1 MPESRRVLI
10 ISLLLPFLIY
20 KAEAQEITFSAAQNF
35 LTSNPNITRL
45 VQEPRSFQSFDAA
58 ITWSTS
64 GTEAARIFGGP
75 RLGVGVSYANLGSC
89 NCTPGSRMGDS
100 FAIYGRI
107 NHSLL
112 KLGAFRAGYN
122 LELGPALMTHAYHKT
137 DNPVNLLYGGPITIH
152 VKGGFFALVQITG
165 RLALEADVDFRHNSS
180 CRLIVPN
187 AGINSVSC
195 GLGARYSLGDGTL
208 TPGAH
213 RPESDPL
220 DKKFRVSIFAGGG
233 IHRCMAEFNADL
245 LLPPDQRQ
253 DTYTPWFKG
262 SMGADI
268 VWRYSRATSSGLQA
282 EVHYIGNTEALKRSD
297 NALFGPA
304 EREYS
309 PIAPGVALIQ
319 DLYFG
324 SFTAGVAAGVYLF
337 RKVGIH
343 EDHGRSYQKVWLKYY
358 PPRLGGFFAGITL
371 RAHKFNQADY
381 LELTLGKIL

>member
-1 MPESRRVLI
+1 MI
-10 ISLLLPFLIY
+10 LLLLAPY
-20 KAEAQEITFSAAQNF
+20 ATRGQEIHFCAAHNF
-35 LTSNPNITRL
+35 MTSTGPITRL
-45 VQEPRSFQSFDAA
+45 VQEPRGFQAFDAA

-75 RLGVGVSYANLGSC
+75 RLGIGISYANLGSC
-89 NCTPGSRMGDS
+89 HCIPGSRMGDS
-100 FAIYGRI
+100 FALYGRI
-107 NHSLL
+107 NHSLI
-112 KLGAFRAGYN
+112 KLGAFQAGYN
-122 LELGPALMTHAYHKT
+122 LELGPALMTHPYHRT
-137 DNPVNLLYGGPITIH
+137 DNPGNLLYGGPFTIH
-152 VKGGFFALVQITG
+152 VKGGFFALVHITNK
-165 RLALEADVDFRHNSS
+165 LTVEADVDFRHNSS

-187 AGINSVSC
+187 AGINSVNC
-195 GLGARYSLGDGTL
+195 GIGARYSLGNATL

-213 RPESDPL
+213 RPEADPL

-253 DTYTPWFKG
+253 ASYTPWFKG
-262 SMGADI
+262 SVGLDA
-268 VWRYSRATSSGLQA
+268 VWRYSRATSSGLQL
-282 EVHYIGNTEALKRSD
+282 EVHYLANTEALKRSD
-297 NALFGPA
+297 NKLFGTA

-324 SFTAGVAAGVYLF
+324 SFIAGVGAGLYLY
-337 RKVGIH
+337 RKVGVH

-358 PPRLGGFFAGITL
+358 PPRLGGFFAGLTL